1 MAPTI
6 TKPRPKKAK
15 PPATEE
21 TAKKTRAKSPSTKS
35 TTTKSAATKS
45 PAAKSPAKSS
55 VKGTSADGTSA
66 KGTTTKARATKSS
79 AKGTK
84 APAKPAA
91 TRKTTKKPVPPKQ
104 ELLPVLTPE
113 DIPETVVVDTQDTES
128 LWEATQAIL
137 KASMSLPSFETWISP
152 LNVQSLTDK
161 KVTLQ
166 AESEFNRDLI
176 LKRYRN
182 ELETA
187 FQKVIGRSISVSVVV
202 VEAQEPDEEVN
213 TESVQPDLP
222 NRPWTPRV
230 TRSNLN
236 PRYTFEAFV
245 VGQHNRFCHA
255 AALAVAETPAQSYNP
270 FFIYGGVGL
279 GKTHLMQAIGH
290 FALQHHT
297 DLKVRY
303 VTAEQFTNDMI
314 NALAQRDMKGF
325 QDRYRRNDILIID
338 DVQFLEGK
346 TRTQEEV
353 FHTFNALHESGKQII
368 LSSDRSPKLL
378 SRLEDRLRSRFEWG
392 LIADVQAPDLE
403 TRLAILQKKA
413 ERENFH
419 VAQDVLSFI
428 AESNPNNIRELEGAL
443 NKVAAYGML
452 TRTPIDLTVA
462 QTVLGKPVD
471 SARISL
477 EDILDTVAG
486 YYHLRAVDLKSPSR
500 SKDVSHA
507 RQVAIYV
514 IRTMTEASFPKIG
527 ELMGGRK
534 HTTILYAFEKIKEEL
549 EHHPVLKQQIEEIR
563 TRTKRG

>member
-1 MAPTI
+1 MATSVL
-6 TKPRPKKAK
+6 TSG
-15 PPATEE
+15 TNE
-21 TAKKTRAKSPSTKS
+21 S
-35 TTTKSAATKS
+35 TTHAGLDLAMLWQKVQADL
-45 PAAKSPAKSS
+45 
-55 VKGTSADGTSA
+55 KG
-66 KGTTTKARATKSS
+66 K
-79 AKGTK
+79 
-84 APAKPAA
+84 
-91 TRKTTKKPVPPKQ
+91 
-104 ELLPVLTPE
+104 
-113 DIPETVVVDTQDTES
+113 
-128 LWEATQAIL
+128 
-137 KASMSLPSFETWISP
+137 MSQPSFETWISP
-152 LNVQSLTDK
+152 LEIEKLTDK
-161 KVTLQ
+161 SVTLK
-166 AESEFNRDLI
+166 AESEFNRELI

-182 ELETA
+182 DLKVA
-187 FQKVIGRSISVSVVV
+187 FSEAIGASIEVAVIVAEPKEEEPISE
-202 VEAQEPDEEVN
+202 EAFAARE
-213 TESVQPDLP
+213 LP

-236 PRYTFEAFV
+236 PRYTFESFV

-314 NALAQRDMKGF
+314 NALGQKDMKGF

-368 LSSDRSPKLL
+368 LSSDRSPKNL

-392 LIADVQAPDLE
+392 LIADVQVPDLE
-403 TRLAILQKKA
+403 TRVAILQKKA
-413 ERENFH
+413 EREHFQ
-419 VAQDVLSFI
+419 VGMDVLNFI
-428 AESNPNNIRELEGAL
+428 AESYPNNIRELEGAL

-452 TRTPIDLTVA
+452 TRTSIDLVVA
-462 QTVLGKPVD
+462 QTVLGTPVD
-471 SARISL
+471 NRRISL
-477 EDILDTVAG
+477 EDILETVAG
-486 YYHLRAVDLKSPSR
+486 YYHMRSSDLKSPSR
-500 SKDVSHA
+500 AKDLSHA

-514 IRTMTEASFPKIG
+514 IRELTEASFPKIG

-534 HTTILYAFEKIKEEL
+534 HTTILYAYEKIKEEL
-549 EHHPVLKQQIEEIR
+549 ESHPVLKQQIEEIR
-563 TRTKRG
+563 GRVKPR

>member
-6 TKPRPKKAK
+6 TKSKPRKTK
-15 PPATEE
+15 PPTPR
-21 TAKKTRAKSPSTKS
+21 KK
-35 TTTKSAATKS
+35 KSATALSSKSSKESKILANS
-45 PAAKSPAKSS
+45 PAA
-55 VKGTSADGTSA
+55 D
-66 KGTTTKARATKSS
+66 TKSQ
-79 AKGTK
+79 K
-84 APAKPAA
+84 A
-91 TRKTTKKPVPPKQ
+91 
-104 ELLPVLTPE
+104 LPRQDL
-113 DIPETVVVDTQDTES
+113 ETVWQ
-128 LWEATQAIL
+128 ATQAIL

-152 LNVQSLTDK
+152 LTPQELSAK
-161 KVTLQ
+161 KVTLH
-166 AESEFNRDLI
+166 AESEFNRELI
-176 LKRYRN
+176 LKRYKN
-182 ELETA
+182 ELKDA
-187 FQKVIGRSISVSVVV
+187 FQQVLGHPIDVTVVV
-202 VEAQEPDEEVN
+202 VEAQESAAEPETEVGQA
-213 TESVQPDLP
+213 ELP

-392 LIADVQAPDLE
+392 LIADVQPPDLE

-413 ERENFH
+413 ERENFQ
-419 VAQDVLSFI
+419 VSQDVLGFI

-443 NKVAAYGML
+443 NKVVAYGML

-462 QTVLGKPVD
+462 QTVLGTPVD

-486 YYHLRAVDLKSPSR
+486 YYHLRTVDLKSPSR
-500 SKDVSHA
+500 AKDVSHA

-514 IRTMTEASFPKIG
+514 IRTMTDSSFPKIG

-534 HTTILYAFEKIKEEL
+534 HTTILYAYEKIKDEL

>member
-1 MAPTI
+1 MV
-6 TKPRPKKAK
+6 
-15 PPATEE
+15 
-21 TAKKTRAKSPSTKS
+21 
-35 TTTKSAATKS
+35 
-45 PAAKSPAKSS
+45 SS
-55 VKGTSADGTSA
+55 VIATDSIENSSAGGTAASHENVWQAA
-66 KGTTTKARATKSS
+66 QALLKAR
-79 AKGTK
+79 
-84 APAKPAA
+84 
-91 TRKTTKKPVPPKQ
+91 
-104 ELLPVLTPE
+104 
-113 DIPETVVVDTQDTES
+113 
-128 LWEATQAIL
+128 
-137 KASMSLPSFETWISP
+137 MSQPSFETWISP
-152 LNVQSLTDK
+152 LSLD
-161 KVTLQ
+161 VLAEHSATLT
-166 AESEFNRDLI
+166 AESEFNRELI
-176 LKRYRN
+176 LKRYRSDLK
-182 ELETA
+182 EALSEAAGRPLEVA
-187 FQKVIGRSISVSVVV
+187 VVV
-202 VEAQEPDEEVN
+202 AAVSSEPDLADAE
-213 TESVQPDLP
+213 THQAAAAAHA
-222 NRPWTPRV
+222 NRPWTPRT

-297 DLKVRY
+297 EMKVRY

-314 NALAQRDMKGF
+314 NALAQKDMKGF

-392 LIADVQAPDLE
+392 LIADIQAPDLE

-413 ERENFH
+413 ERENF
-419 VAQDVLSFI
+419 QIGLDVLGYI
-428 AESNPNNIRELEGAL
+428 AEAHPNNIRELEGAL

-452 TRTPIDLTVA
+452 TRTSIDLIVA
-462 QTVLGKPVD
+462 QTVLGTPVD
-471 SARISL
+471 NSRISL
-477 EDILDTVAG
+477 EEILEVVAG
-486 YYHLRAVDLKSPSR
+486 YYHMRPVDLKSPSR
-500 SKDVSHA
+500 AKDLSHA

-514 IRTMTEASFPKIG
+514 IRELTESSFPKIG

-534 HTTILYAFEKIKEEL
+534 HTTILYAYEKVKDEL
-549 EHHPVLKQQIEEIR
+549 ESHPVLKQQIEEIR
-563 TRTKRG
+563 ARLKRG